1 MQSAPS
7 ANIGLLKKVNNAQD
21 QQQIIKSIW
30 GVFTGNSTCFT
41 PPWNFIFCYDKFSAT
56 SAFWSFENFN
66 IHERKSEYS
75 NQKFSSDFDR
85 VSFLI
90 TKECV

>member
-7 ANIGLLKKVNNAQD
+7 ANIGLLKKVNNAHD

-41 PPWNFIFCYDKFSAT
+41 PPWNFIFCYDKFSG
-56 SAFWSFENFN
+56 F
-66 IHERKSEYS
+66 
-75 NQKFSSDFDR
+75 
-85 VSFLI
+85 
-90 TKECV
+90 